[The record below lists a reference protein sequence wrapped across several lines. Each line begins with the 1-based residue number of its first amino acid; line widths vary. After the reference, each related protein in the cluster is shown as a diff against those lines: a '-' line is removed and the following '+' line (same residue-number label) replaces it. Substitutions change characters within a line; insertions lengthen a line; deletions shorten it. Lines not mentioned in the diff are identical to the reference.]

1 MSNISFI
8 ASGKQSSK
16 SERKNHA
23 SLNTD
28 RNIHKLAR
36 TLIAMNHDFFALVFD
51 FEL

>member
-16 SERKNHA
+16 SEKKIT
-23 SLNTD
+23 LNTD